1 MDQAKAEILIHLAR
15 QAIYCVDRGQM
26 IVMLIDQDQPWNN
39 PGILDLYK
47 SLHKSKYIRKKK
59 VLGSWTYQLSKRGW
73 KRLTEGQRQ
82 DMLDEYI
89 EWKERI
95 QPTIDGPE
103 WLEWIE

>member
-1 MDQAKAEILIHLAR
+1 MDQAKADILIHLAR

-26 IVMLIDQDQPWNN
+26 IVTLIDIDRWDR

-59 VLGSWTYQLSKRGW
+59 VLGCWTYQLSKRGW
-73 KRLTEGQRQ
+73 NRLTEGQKQ

-95 QPTIDGPE
+95 KPTIAGPE